1 MDRRDFLKI
10 PLAAQLAAI
19 IHEHYPSHSIQL
31 LESNPTRIEGF
42 RKYERDPVAYAW
54 DCLGVRF
61 TRKQQEAA
69 YLLTTSPYKVLVR
82 AGHNVGKS
90 LLSAVLTSWWYDIF
104 NPGFCLTT
112 APTQRQVHD
121 ILWKYVRVLRAN
133 AKDPRCRGGW
143 VGPKIPRLESAP
155 NHYAYG
161 FTAKDGDRFQGHHD
175 DAVLIIFDEAVGV
188 APIFWQAMQ
197 TMLGGHHYGFLAIYN
212 PTDQSSSAHRE
223 ERAPGY
229 HPVVTMSC
237 LDHPNIKAAIARKPI
252 PIQNAI
258 TYGTLHG
265 MLERWATRIDA
276 ADKNSLD
283 IAFTELGNTP
293 DLDKVIYYRP
303 GPVAEARLLGRW
315 PTQSVNAVWTEFAID
330 QMLNLAVPHHL
341 LYSGPLQIGVDVAR
355 YGDDFTAIHVRK
367 GGTSLWHESHN
378 GWGGDQIIGRLESLA
393 AQFAKQFSVAGPPNP
408 AYYNRPLWAKEN
420 INPREIPIV
429 VDDDGIG
436 GIVVNVGRKEGF
448 NFLGVSNAS
457 IPIEPLNED
466 YPNIR
471 SWLWFSMVACALQ
484 GNCTLKILAKE
495 CPQALQQLRDQ
506 LLGPTYHLDPRG
518 RRVVEK
524 KEDMKARGLSSP
536 DDADGFNLAY
546 LAVSTVK
553 DRVIGQVRVPSYMN

>member
-1 MDRRDFLKI
+1 MN
-10 PLAAQLAAI
+10 LANQLASV
-19 IHEHYPSHSIQL
+19 IHEKFPSFSVKILAGRQ
-31 LESNPTRIEGF
+31 EQITSF
-42 RKYERDPVAYAW
+42 KQYERDPVAYAW

-69 YLLTTSPYKVLVR
+69 YKLVIPPYKVLVR
-82 AGHNVGKS
+82 AGHSVGKS
-90 LLSAVLTSWWYDIF
+90 LMSACLVSWAYDCF
-104 NPGFCLTT
+104 NPGFVLTT
-112 APTQRQVHD
+112 APTERQVTD

-133 AKDPRCRGGW
+133 AKDPRCKGGW

-175 DAVLIIFDEAVGV
+175 ANVFIFFDEAVGV

-197 TMLGGHHYGFLAIYN
+197 TMLGGLRYGFLAMYN
-212 PTDQSSSAHRE
+212 PTDQSSSAHHE

-237 LDHPNIKAAIARKPI
+237 LDHPNIKAAILRKPI
-252 PIQNAI
+252 PIPNAI

-265 MLERWATRIDA
+265 MLERWATRIDE

-315 PTQSVNAVWTEFAID
+315 PTQSVNAVWSEFALD
-330 QMLNLAVPHHL
+330 QMMNIAIPHHL
-341 LYSGPLQIGVDVAR
+341 LYHGPIQVGCDVAR

-367 GGTSLWHESHN
+367 GGTSLHHESHN
-378 GWGGDQIIGRLESLA
+378 GWGGDQIIGRLQSLA
-393 AQFAKQFSVAGPPNP
+393 AQYSKQFMIAGPPNP
-408 AYYNRPLWAKEN
+408 QNYNRPLWEKDPIDA
-420 INPREIPIV
+420 RQIPIV

-457 IPIEPLNED
+457 KPVEPLDED
-466 YPNIR
+466 YDKIR
-471 SWLWFSMVACALQ
+471 SWLWFSMVQCAMR
-484 GNCTLKILAKE
+484 GGVTLKILARD
-495 CPQALQQLRDQ
+495 CPRDYAQLRQQ

-518 RRVVEK
+518 RRVVESK
-524 KEDMKARGLSSP
+524 DEMKARGLTSP
-536 DDADGFNLAY
+536 DDADAFNLAY
-546 LAVSTVK
+546 FAVNTVK
-553 DRVIGQVRVPSYMN
+553 DRVIGQIKVPSYLN